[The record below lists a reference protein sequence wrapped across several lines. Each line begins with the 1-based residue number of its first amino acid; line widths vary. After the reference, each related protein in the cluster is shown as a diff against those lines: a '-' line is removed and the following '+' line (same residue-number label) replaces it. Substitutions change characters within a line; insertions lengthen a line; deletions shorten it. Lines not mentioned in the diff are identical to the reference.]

1 MKQKKADMNFWLI
14 MLILAPIF
22 MVIMFFVMNKAFT
35 NWGKT
40 TSSVQ
45 TQINNDSEK
54 AKKEGLFGS
63 LFGTSEESSDT
74 SSSSTTTG

>member
-1 MKQKKADMNFWLI
+1 MKHKKADMNFWLI
-14 MLILAPIF
+14 MLILALIF

-45 TQINNDSEK
+45 QGIDTQTDE
-54 AKKEGLFGS
+54 AEKEGLFGS
-63 LFGTSEESSDT
+63 LDDGTSENSE
-74 SSSSTTTG
+74 TTG